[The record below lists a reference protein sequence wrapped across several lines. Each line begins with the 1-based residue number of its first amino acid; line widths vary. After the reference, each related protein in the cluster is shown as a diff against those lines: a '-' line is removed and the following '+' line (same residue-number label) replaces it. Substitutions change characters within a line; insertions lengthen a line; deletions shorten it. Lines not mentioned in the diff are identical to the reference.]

1 MMQRRRRRRKEPT
14 IRIRCAL
21 CNEKVKLNR
30 ACSATIM
37 YYMFVNTTVTFSRG
51 RSLAEAFL
59 GWGRAGSACHGG
71 RLGTRGF
78 VDATGD
84 VSAHESRALIRVAV
98 ESCII
103 FGKLDGDTFDWPTPL
118 AVTVSP
124 LATSAPPRGRAA
136 QACAKTYFQSLP
148 RARWVRMSR
157 GWGVRGGET
166 QSEARVRC
174 AAIFALHRVDT
185 VGHPCLGQA
194 RAGARDERVEWGL
207 MGWGLDHR

>member
-1 MMQRRRRRRKEPT
+1 MQRRKRRREPT

-21 CNEKVKLNR
+21 CSEKVKLNR

-59 GWGRAGSACHGG
+59 WWGRAGSACHGG

-124 LATSAPPRGRAA
+124 LATSAPPRGRGRRS
-136 QACAKTYFQSLP
+136 CAKTYFVSLP
-148 RARWVRMSR
+148 RARWGRMSR
-157 GWGVRGGET
+157 GWGVRGGRPNPKLAYDVR
-166 QSEARVRC
+166 QSSHFTGSTLSAIRALDRHEQGC
-174 AAIFALHRVDT
+174 AMR
-185 VGHPCLGQA
+185 
-194 RAGARDERVEWGL
+194 
-207 MGWGLDHR
+207 GWSGG